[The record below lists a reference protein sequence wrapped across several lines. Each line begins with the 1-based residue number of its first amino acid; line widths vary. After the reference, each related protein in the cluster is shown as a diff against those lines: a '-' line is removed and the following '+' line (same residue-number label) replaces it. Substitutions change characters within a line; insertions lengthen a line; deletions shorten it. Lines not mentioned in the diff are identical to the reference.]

1 MRQTLVSQAGTTVR
15 ALYDLY
21 PDFDIDIAAERAA
34 LTEADLVIW
43 LTPVHWYSVPALMK
57 HWIDQVLAYGWAYGP
72 DGNALRGKTVWWV
85 TSAGAMPAD
94 YSATGAHGRPFAD
107 FRGAAGADRALL
119 RHALA
124 GAVCRARR
132 PRQFGGPGQRQLRRP
147 AATARGAPRRPRR
160 RRRTRNRR
168 MTQAILFLLAALIF
182 VPLAV
187 RAGLGSVLGYLVAGM
202 VIGPVGFALVS
213 DPAAI
218 LHVSELGVVLMLFVI
233 GLELEPQR
241 LWAMRSAVFGGGA
254 LQMLLCASLLMPV
267 GLMIGWTWQASLVA
281 ALALALSSTAIAVAI
296 LQERNLMARP
306 VGQTGFAMLLFQDI
320 AAIPLLAL
328 AAVLGTAAPA
338 ATESGHGAAHSGGVL
353 LQIAAVVGVIVF
365 GRFVA
370 YPLMRYIARI
380 NVRELF
386 TGFALLLVLGVAAL
400 MEYVGLSMGL
410 GAFLAGVL
418 LASSEYRHAL
428 ENDILPFKGLLLG
441 LFFIAVGMSMQLGL
455 LLTAPLQVIVGLVLV
470 VALKALGLWLLGP
483 VVKLT
488 GSQRSMLAIV
498 LSQVGEFAFVVLA
511 AAKASSVLPSA
522 DADLLTLIAA
532 LSMVSTPLPADRLR
546 PLQPPRD
553 QRPPGRHHR
562 RRRVAGAAGR
572 LRPLR
577 PDRRAQPCSSAGIKP
592 TVIDHDAD
600 TVDSARRFGFKVHF
614 GDASQPDLLHAAGVG
629 QARAFVIAIDDAAQ
643 ATRLAHELPRVAPR
657 SADHRARFR
666 LGARDGSAGRACA
679 PRAAR
684 GAWRARCAAPAPRW
698 SCWASTA
705 STRASSPTT
714 SGDTPRCGE
723 TGAADCVRSTSATT

>member
-1 MRQTLVSQAGTTVR
+1 
-15 ALYDLY
+15 
-21 PDFDIDIAAERAA
+21 
-34 LTEADLVIW
+34 
-43 LTPVHWYSVPALMK
+43 
-57 HWIDQVLAYGWAYGP
+57 
-72 DGNALRGKTVWWV
+72 
-85 TSAGAMPAD
+85 
-94 YSATGAHGRPFAD
+94 
-107 FRGAAGADRALL
+107 
-119 RHALA
+119 
-124 GAVCRARR
+124 
-132 PRQFGGPGQRQLRRP
+132 
-147 AATARGAPRRPRR
+147 
-160 RRRTRNRR
+160 

-202 VIGPVGFALVS
+202 VIGPVGFGLVS

-254 LQMLLCASLLMPV
+254 LQMLLCAALLMPV

-338 ATESGHGAAHSGGVL
+338 APEAGHGAAHGGGVL
-353 LQIAAVVGVIVF
+353 LQIAAVVGVVVF
-365 GRFVA
+365 GRYVA
-370 YPLMRYIARI
+370 YPAMRFVARI

-455 LLTAPLQVIVGLVLV
+455 LLTAPVQVVVGLLLV

-511 AAKASSVLPSA
+511 AAKASSVLPAA

-532 LSMVSTPLPADRLR
+532 LSMVTTPLLLIAFDRYSRPEISDRPADAIEDAESPVL
-546 PLQPPRD
+546 LAGF
-553 QRPPGRHHR
+553 GRYGQI
-562 RRRVAGAAGR
+562 VAR
-572 LRPLR
+572 TLL
-577 PDRRAQPCSSAGIKP
+577 SAGIKP

-643 ATRLAHELPRVAPR
+643 ATRLAHELHESHPDLPIVARAFDAVHEMDLVDAHVHHAQREVLESSLR
-657 SADHRARFR
+657 SARATLELLGFDRFHARQLADDFRRHTEGAVKHARQIRQHDERDDFIKRMREAREEFERQMQDDLQRQRQHR
-666 LGARDGSAGRACA
+666 
-679 PRAAR
+679 
-684 GAWRARCAAPAPRW
+684 PAKGWDQP
-698 SCWASTA
+698 
-705 STRASSPTT
+705 
-714 SGDTPRCGE
+714 D
-723 TGAADCVRSTSATT
+723 

>member
-1 MRQTLVSQAGTTVR
+1 
-15 ALYDLY
+15 
-21 PDFDIDIAAERAA
+21 
-34 LTEADLVIW
+34 
-43 LTPVHWYSVPALMK
+43 
-57 HWIDQVLAYGWAYGP
+57 
-72 DGNALRGKTVWWV
+72 
-85 TSAGAMPAD
+85 
-94 YSATGAHGRPFAD
+94 
-107 FRGAAGADRALL
+107 
-119 RHALA
+119 
-124 GAVCRARR
+124 
-132 PRQFGGPGQRQLRRP
+132 
-147 AATARGAPRRPRR
+147 
-160 RRRTRNRR
+160 

-202 VIGPVGFALVS
+202 VIGPVGFGLVS
-213 DPAAI
+213 DPTAI

-241 LWAMRSAVFGGGA
+241 LWAMRRIVFGGGA
-254 LQMLLCASLLMPV
+254 LQMAVCAALLMPV
-267 GLMIGWTWQASLVA
+267 GLLLGWTWQAALVA
-281 ALALALSSTAIAVAI
+281 ALAMALSSTAIAVAI

-338 ATESGHGAAHSGGVL
+338 ADAGHGAAHGGPL
-353 LQIAAVVGVIVF
+353 LQIAAVVGVVVI
-365 GRFVA
+365 GRYVA
-370 YPLMRYIARI
+370 YPAMRYVARI

-455 LLTAPLQVIVGLVLV
+455 LLTMPVQVVVGLLLV

-511 AAKASSVLPSA
+511 AAKASSVLPA
-522 DADLLTLIAA
+522 DTADLLTLIAA
-532 LSMVSTPLPADRLR
+532 LSMVTTPLLLIAFDRLARPEASERPADTIEDAESPVL
-546 PLQPPRD
+546 LAGF
-553 QRPPGRHHR
+553 GRYGQI
-562 RRRVAGAAGR
+562 VAR
-572 LRPLR
+572 TLL
-577 PDRRAQPCSSAGIKP
+577 SAGIKP

-600 TVDSARRFGFKVHF
+600 IVDSARRFGFKVHF

-629 QARAFVIAIDDAAQ
+629 KARAFVIAIDDAAQ
-643 ATRLAHELPRVAPR
+643 ATRLAHELHESHPGLPIIARAYDAVHEMDLEDAHVHHAQREVLESSLR
-657 SADHRARFR
+657 SARATLELLGFDRFHARQLADDFRRHTEGAIRQAR
-666 LGARDGSAGRACA
+666 LARQQDDRDDLVK
-679 PRAAR
+679 RMREAR
-684 GAWRARCAAPAPRW
+684 EEFERQMQDDLARQRQHAPAQGW
-698 SCWASTA
+698 NAGS
-705 STRASSPTT
+705 
-714 SGDTPRCGE
+714 D
-723 TGAADCVRSTSATT
+723 